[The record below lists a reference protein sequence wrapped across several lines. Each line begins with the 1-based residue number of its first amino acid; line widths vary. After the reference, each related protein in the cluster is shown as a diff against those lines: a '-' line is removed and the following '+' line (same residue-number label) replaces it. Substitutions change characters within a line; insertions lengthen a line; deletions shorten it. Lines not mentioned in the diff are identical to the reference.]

1 MDAHFQK
8 VGFDKNKI
16 YQCHGSIM
24 QFQCSHNCGQE
35 VWSPRPDFELLIE
48 EHSLEAK
55 DPLPLCPTC
64 KAMAR
69 PNILMFSDWDWDSKN
84 SSIQERKYRNWL
96 DHNRNKK
103 LFLKLVL
110 EKIFQLFD
118 WSVNLYIH
126 SKKISSLE

>member
-1 MDAHFQK
+1 
-8 VGFDKNKI
+8 
-16 YQCHGSIM
+16 M

-69 PNILMFSDWDWDSKN
+69 PNILMFSDWDWDRK
-84 SSIQERKYRNWL
+84 IQISNIENTVMAGP
-96 DHNRNKK
+96 HGKK
-103 LFLKLVL
+103 IWLFLKLVL
-110 EKIFQLFD
+110 EKTSPLFD
-118 WSVNLYIH
+118 WNV
-126 SKKISSLE
+126 SL